1 MKRVLT
7 ILALLLLPL
16 SVWAMTPVSDSDL
29 SNVTGQAGVNINAD
43 LTMNVRIGTM
53 AWGDEDGLD
62 GVGAW
67 PAWTVTD
74 QGGYVGIKGF
84 NLTNLRIMARE
95 TDTFDTYTTAQL
107 KPITIDVAQDSGLYG
122 GRTFVRMGLGSLKIS
137 FDALSMTVALE
148 DRSTFA
154 TNPATNKLQEE
165 MGSVNV
171 GDIAVYIDPKSYID
185 IFSHSGQG
193 VNIVMDIELDEVTLG
208 YVSWGDSDGLPAG
221 NTGAGGCYW
230 MAAGATG
237 PGYIGISD
245 FTFGVIKVS
254 GEVIIDVN
262 TTYGGIYAHGIV
274 GSTPGAAPVTV
285 CHIAFGSNGPLG
297 YFNVDVAG
305 PITGIVK
312 LSNAAALDMP
322 GTPLPSSGTLGDI
335 YLPGFGL
342 DITAGSWVD
351 IWAHDSVATPTP
363 PTPPGPTP
371 PPPPSPFLP

>member
-1 MKRVLT
+1 MKRLSILLILLT
-7 ILALLLLPL
+7 LPL

-43 LTMNVRIGTM
+43 LIMNVRIGTM
-53 AWGDEDGLD
+53 AWGDSDGLVD
-62 GVGAW
+62 AGAW
-67 PAWTVTD
+67 PTWPTTAD
-74 QGGYVGIKGF
+74 GGYVGVTNF
-84 NLTNLRIMARE
+84 NLTNLRIKARE
-95 TDTFDTYTTAQL
+95 TDTFDTYTTLQL
-107 KPITIDVAQDSGLYG
+107 KPITIDVAQDPAIYG
-122 GRTFVRMGLGSLKIS
+122 GRTFVRMGLGSLQIS
-137 FDALSMTVALE
+137 FDALSMTVALAPY
-148 DRSTFA
+148 STFA
-154 TNPATNKLQEE
+154 GTLTEE

-185 IFSHSGQG
+185 IFSHAGQG

-221 NTGAGGCYW
+221 NTGAGGCLW

-312 LSNAAALDMP
+312 LGNVAALDLT
-322 GTPLPSSGTLGDI
+322 GTPVPSMGTLGDI
-335 YLPGFGL
+335 YLTGFGL
-342 DITAGSWVD
+342 DIAAGSWVD
-351 IWAHDSVATPTP
+351 IWAH
-363 PTPPGPTP
+363 
-371 PPPPSPFLP
+371 

>member
-1 MKRVLT
+1 
-7 ILALLLLPL
+7 
-16 SVWAMTPVSDSDL
+16 MTPVSDSDL

-95 TDTFDTYTTAQL
+95 TDTFDTYTTLQL
-107 KPITIDVAQDSGLYG
+107 KPITIDVAQDSGLYD

-221 NTGAGGCYW
+221 NTGTGTITW
-230 MAAGATG
+230 MAAAAANSA
-237 PGYIGISD
+237 GYIGISN

-254 GEVIIDVN
+254 GEVIIDVA
-262 TTYGGIYAHGIV
+262 TTFGGIYAHGEV
-274 GSTPGAAPVTV
+274 GNPLTPDAAPVTV
-285 CHIAFGSNGPLG
+285 CHIAFGDNGPLG

-312 LSNAAALDMP
+312 LSNASALDMT
-322 GTPLPSSGTLGDI
+322 GTPVPSMGTLGDI
-335 YLPGFGL
+335 YLTGFGL

>member
-1 MKRVLT
+1 MKSIS
-7 ILALLLLPL
+7 ILLILLILPL

-84 NLTNLRIMARE
+84 NLTNLRIMPRE

-185 IFSHSGQG
+185 IFSHAGQG

-221 NTGAGGCYW
+221 NTGTGTIIW
-230 MAAGATG
+230 MAPAANSR
-237 PGYIGISD
+237 GYIGID
-245 FTFGVIKVS
+245 NFTFGVIKVS
-254 GEVIIDVN
+254 GEVVIDVA
-262 TTYGGIYAHGIV
+262 TSMGGIYAHGV
-274 GSTPGAAPVTV
+274 PGDTGFAPVTV
-285 CHIAFGSNGPLG
+285 CHIAFGNNGPLG

-312 LSNAAALDMP
+312 LSNAAALDMT

-335 YLPGFGL
+335 YLTGFGL
-342 DITAGSWVD
+342 DIAAGSWVD
-351 IWAHDSVATPTP
+351 IWAH
-363 PTPPGPTP
+363 
-371 PPPPSPFLP
+371 